1 LFPLLTCILYD
12 FLHGD
17 TQMIIEY
24 HRPETLQDALALL
37 ARTEPVTVPL
47 AGGTAL
53 DRSSSQQLAVV
64 DLQALKLDT
73 MRSRRNFLDLG
84 ATVKLQSLLEKVQKP
99 EFSAA
104 GMAAA
109 LVKAIQHEATY
120 NLRHAGTLA
129 GTLVAASGRSPF
141 ATALLALDAELRLQ
155 PGDEVIALGN
165 LLPFRLERLRGR
177 LITQVTLP
185 GNARLA
191 YEYVARTPADLPIV
205 CAALAT
211 WPSGR
216 VRLALGGYGSAPT
229 LAFDGTEAGGIET
242 AAQSACSQAG
252 DAWATA
258 EYRREIAAVLA
269 KRCLQT
275 LSS

>member
-1 LFPLLTCILYD
+1 
-12 FLHGD
+12 
-17 TQMIIEY
+17 MIIEY

-37 ARTEPVTVPL
+37 ARSEPVTMPL

-53 DRSSSQQLAVV
+53 DRSSAQQLAVV
-64 DLQALKLDT
+64 DLQALKLDAI
-73 MRSRRNFLDLG
+73 RLRRNFLDLG
-84 ATVKLQSLLEKVQKP
+84 AMLKLQSLLEKVQKP
-99 EFSAA
+99 DFSAV
-104 GMAAA
+104 GLAAA
-109 LVKAIQHEATY
+109 LAKAIEHEATY
-120 NLRHAGTLA
+120 NLRQAGTVA

-141 ATALLALDAELRLQ
+141 ATALLALDAELTLQ
-155 PGDEVIALGN
+155 PGDETVALGN
-165 LLPFRLERLRGR
+165 LLPFRSERLRGK

-185 GNARLA
+185 GNVSLA

-205 CAALAT
+205 CAALAS

-242 AAQSACSQAG
+242 AAQSAYSQAG
-252 DAWATA
+252 DEWASA

-269 KRCLQT
+269 ARCLET